1 MNYWC
6 NSFSYI
12 DKKMYVYVNRK
23 DDMNVKYTANAI
35 QDLCE
40 MRDLHNIE
48 LFDTTE
54 IEQFIQY
61 VCIK

>member
-1 MNYWC
+1 
-6 NSFSYI
+6 
-12 DKKMYVYVNRK
+12 
-23 DDMNVKYTANAI
+23 MNVKYIAYAI

-48 LFDTTE
+48 LFGYTQ

-61 VCIK
+61 